1 MSAYSVLIP
10 HSSTHTQDPPPSQLQ
25 AALSSIEQGC
35 LMNDEQPDFSEG
47 APALNAIQ
55 VNMLWFET
63 ASVLFPGRLE
73 ATKA

>member
-1 MSAYSVLIP
+1 
-10 HSSTHTQDPPPSQLQ
+10 
-25 AALSSIEQGC
+25 
-35 LMNDEQPDFSEG
+35 MNDEQPDFSEG